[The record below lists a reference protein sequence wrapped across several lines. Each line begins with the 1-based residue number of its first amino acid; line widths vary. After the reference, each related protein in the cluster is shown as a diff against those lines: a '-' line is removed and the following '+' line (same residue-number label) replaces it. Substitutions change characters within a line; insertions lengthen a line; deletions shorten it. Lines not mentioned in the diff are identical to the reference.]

1 MTAYLASEIN
11 FVGLETGI
19 FRIKYNMKKPK
30 QKENEFETIPHI
42 KNVILWNIHFCLC
55 MWEVREQ
62 YICYSLGGHG
72 PNIFEKNADLE
83 KLTKKKLLNWNEEIL
98 VMWWFHCFE
107 EKEIEDKQK
116 RI

>member
-42 KNVILWNIHFCLC
+42 KNVIL
-55 MWEVREQ
+55 
-62 YICYSLGGHG
+62 
-72 PNIFEKNADLE
+72 
-83 KLTKKKLLNWNEEIL
+83 
-98 VMWWFHCFE
+98 
-107 EKEIEDKQK
+107 
-116 RI
+116 